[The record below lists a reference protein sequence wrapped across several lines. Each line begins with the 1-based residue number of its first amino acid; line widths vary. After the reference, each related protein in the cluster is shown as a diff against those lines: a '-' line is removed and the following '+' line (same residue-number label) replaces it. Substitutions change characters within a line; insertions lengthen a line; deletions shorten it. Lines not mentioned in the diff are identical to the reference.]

1 MENLYLCTKLKTFY
15 NLCQIHDRGQSL
27 VILIGKRVTN
37 TKVLLYEESEIIYD
51 DNVVITVSYYAIGR

>member
-1 MENLYLCTKLKTFY
+1 MKPDRGQSLVILK
-15 NLCQIHDRGQSL
+15 HDRGQSL

>member
-1 MENLYLCTKLKTFY
+1 MTGFIPRHT
-15 NLCQIHDRGQSL
+15 QHDRGQSL

>member
-1 MENLYLCTKLKTFY
+1 MP
-15 NLCQIHDRGQSL
+15 HDRGQSL